1 MQKIKQG
8 DMMMFF
14 YEDDVPEG
22 KILFQ
27 YKIKVTRGDLQAS
40 SLGINVD
47 AVKQEHPNLAHFL
60 SGASQA
66 IDEEEYESR
75 LTPRGTNF
83 LDHDE
88 MTYYNDKINE
98 YNETITTLENLN
110 IEFEALSLSEAQ
122 DAQGLTVLPGPHRNL
137 AKI

>member
-1 MQKIKQG
+1 
-8 DMMMFF
+8 MMFF

>member
-1 MQKIKQG
+1 
-8 DMMMFF
+8 MFF

>member
-1 MQKIKQG
+1 
-8 DMMMFF
+8 MMFF

-40 SLGINVD
+40 SLGININ
-47 AVKQEHPNLAHFL
+47 AVKQEHPNLDHFL
-60 SGASQA
+60 NGTSQA
-66 IDEEEYESR
+66 VDEEEYEAR

-98 YNETITTLENLN
+98 YNETITTLDNLN
-110 IEFEALSLSEAQ
+110 IKFEAISLSEAQ
-122 DAQGLTVLPGPHRNL
+122 DAQGLTVIPGPTRIR
-137 AKI
+137 AII